1 MVESSA
7 AARKSFLLSLREKKT
22 PLLRT
27 NSDKR
32 KGGTYIYIGDFWCSF
47 QKKSGTF
54 VQPFRTVG
62 GLPCCPSTTTTTT
75 TNLFPPWTVGS
86 GWHCRFLP
94 HQGPPKKKKTT
105 CCSELSSFSSRG
117 EEGSFSVSP
126 RDIRWPFTHRGTIV
140 CLFDSLFKLDADR
153 IALDMC
159 IATKK
164 NQQQRK
170 KKKNVNDGHFK
181 YFYLSK
187 HPFYWGFQKRV
198 ND

>member
-32 KGGTYIYIGDFWCSF
+32 KGGTYIYISGISDALFRKKAGPLYNPLGQSGD
-47 QKKSGTF
+47 
-54 VQPFRTVG
+54 
-62 GLPCCPSTTTTTT
+62 CPA
-75 TNLFPPWTVGS
+75 V
-86 GWHCRFLP
+86 
-94 HQGPPKKKKTT
+94 HQQQQQQQQISSRRGPSDQAGIADFCLTRDLQKKKKQPAALN
-105 CCSELSSFSSRG
+105 CLLFRHGG

-187 HPFYWGFQKRV
+187 HPFY
-198 ND
+198 

>member
-94 HQGPPKKKKTT
+94 HQGPPKKKKQPAALNCLLFRHGGRREASPSPLGT
-105 CCSELSSFSSRG
+105 SVGLSRIVVLSSVYSTRF
-117 EEGSFSVSP
+117 
-126 RDIRWPFTHRGTIV
+126 
-140 CLFDSLFKLDADR
+140 L
-153 IALDMC
+153 
-159 IATKK
+159 
-164 NQQQRK
+164 N
-170 KKKNVNDGHFK
+170 
-181 YFYLSK
+181 
-187 HPFYWGFQKRV
+187 
-198 ND
+198 